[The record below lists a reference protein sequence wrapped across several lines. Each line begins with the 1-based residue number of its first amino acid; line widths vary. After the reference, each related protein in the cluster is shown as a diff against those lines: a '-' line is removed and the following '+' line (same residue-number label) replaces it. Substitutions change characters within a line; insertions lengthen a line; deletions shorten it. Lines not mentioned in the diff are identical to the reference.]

1 MSYIQIDDVVKE
13 YSTFAAL
20 RGISLDVAEGEFV
33 SLLGPSGCGK
43 TTLLR
48 SIAGLEEIHGGSI
61 SVKGKVL
68 SRKGYMMPPERRNI
82 GLIFQSYALWP
93 HMTVFKNISY
103 GLKLHGWNKKDIG
116 PRVAEVL
123 DVVGLQG
130 LDSRYPSQLSGGQ
143 MQRVAVARSLAA
155 APSVLLFDEP
165 LSNLDAKLRES
176 MRIELRRIQKEV
188 GTTSVYV
195 THDQAEAMV
204 ISDRIVLMNHGEIV
218 QQGTAKELYETPET
232 VFAAKFLGFS
242 NMLAARVVSVDASEG
257 VARFG
262 LDGARMPTIMGRAR
276 NDLDSGDRVYLSVR
290 PEAIRIRERGEASG
304 GSTDGVVTLPASVKD
319 VIYAGNICDVFL
331 EAGGLQLRA
340 QVTPADLE
348 RLVIGDGV
356 AATFDT
362 RSVWPVPADDEAFG
376 AGDEGVG
383 VDESAEF
390 ETQNPEP
397 LTQISA

>member
-1 MSYIQIDDVVKE
+1 MSYIQIQDVVKD
-13 YSTFAAL
+13 YSTFRAL

-61 SVKGKVL
+61 SVQDKVL
-68 SRKGYMMPPERRNI
+68 SSKGYTMPPERRNV

-93 HMTVFKNISY
+93 HMTVFKNIAY
-103 GLKLHGWNKKDIG
+103 GLKLHGWKKSAIA

-123 DVVGLQG
+123 DVVGLEG
-130 LDSRYPSQLSGGQ
+130 MDARYPSQLSGGQ

-188 GTTSVYV
+188 GTTAVYV

-204 ISDRIVLMNHGEIV
+204 ISDRIVLMNSGEIV
-218 QQGTAKELYETPET
+218 QQGSAKDLYETPET
-232 VFAAKFLGFS
+232 AFAAKFLGFS
-242 NMLAARVVSVDASEG
+242 NMMDAKVVSTDGAGG
-257 VARFG
+257 VAQFE
-262 LDGARMPTIMGRAR
+262 LDGVRLPAIRGRAR
-276 NDLDSGDRVYLSVR
+276 DDVRAGDRVQLSVR
-290 PEAIRIRERGEASG
+290 PEAIRIGERSEASG
-304 GSTDGVVTLPASVKD
+304 GETDGVVTLPAAVTD
-319 VIYAGNICDVFL
+319 VIYAGSICDVFMD
-331 EAGGLQLRA
+331 AGGLKLRA

-348 RLVIGDGV
+348 RLAVGDGV
-356 AATFDT
+356 SATFDSRT
-362 RSVWPVPADDEAFG
+362 VWPVPAGEDPVADA
-376 AGDEGVG
+376 
-383 VDESAEF
+383 ESAES
-390 ETQNPEP
+390 E
-397 LTQISA
+397 AGVAA